1 MSRTKA
7 LISAVAFAAALATPA
22 WTAPLA
28 LPGGDT
34 GAGSTAAGS
43 SQSEVSGHDDQAAG
57 GHGEAGA
64 AGAAESGSSTDWK
77 TMDEHMAKRDRSFPV
92 KTKGKGNQ
100 LLTPKVLADGT
111 KEFHLTAKVAKW
123 ELEPG
128 KVVDAWTYNGMVP
141 GPIMRVNVGDKVRI
155 VVQNKLPAST
165 VVHWHGLPVPNAMD
179 GVADVTQDPI
189 KPNESFTYSFTASR
203 ESVGWYHSHHNG
215 TKQVGDGMF
224 GTFLIGDVPVPKDVK
239 VAQEIPMV
247 LQDGGAIGLSLN
259 GKSFPATEPIRA
271 RKGEWVKLH
280 YFNAGSQAHPM
291 HLHGL
296 DQVVIAKD
304 GFPLAQSY
312 KADTVPVA
320 PGERYTVLIKA
331 DQPGTWAFHCH
342 VFPHSEGAQGM
353 FGMFTEMIV
362 T

>member
-22 WTAPLA
+22 WTVPLA
-28 LPGGDT
+28 LTGGDT
-34 GAGSTAAGS
+34 SAESVAAGS
-43 SQSEVSGHDDQAAG
+43 SQAETSGHDDQAAG

-64 AGAAESGSSTDWK
+64 ARTGST
-77 TMDEHMAKRDRSFPV
+77 
-92 KTKGKGNQ
+92 
-100 LLTPKVLADGT
+100 
-111 KEFHLTAKVAKW
+111 
-123 ELEPG
+123 
-128 KVVDAWTYNGMVP
+128 VVDAQTYNGMVP
-141 GPIMRVNVGDKVRI
+141 GPLMHVNVGDKVRI
-155 VVQNKLPAST
+155 VVQNTLPEST
-165 VVHWHGLPVPNAMD
+165 VVHWHGLPVPNSMD

-189 KPNESFTYSFTASR
+189 KPGESFTYSFTATR

-215 TKQVGDGMF
+215 TKQVGDGLF
-224 GTFLIGDVPVPKDVK
+224 GTFLIGDVPVPRGVE

-247 LQDGGAIGLSLN
+247 LQDADAIGLSLN

-271 RKGEWVKLH
+271 RKGEWLKLH
-280 YFNAGSQAHPM
+280 YFNAGTQAHPM

-296 DQVVIAKD
+296 DQLVIAKD
-304 GFPLAQSY
+304 GFPLPQPY
-312 KADTVPVA
+312 KADTVLVA

-342 VFPHSEGAQGM
+342 IFPHSEGAQGM
-353 FGMFTEMIV
+353 FGMFTELIV